1 MALVGADAVGAD
13 AALGQA
19 KEKGGAHLPLGI
31 LEHVGGWPLPHVSRH
46 TTGKL
51 RYGL

>member
-1 MALVGADAVGAD
+1 MALVGADAAGAD

-19 KEKGGAHLPLGI
+19 KEKGAHLPPGI

-51 RYGL
+51 RCGL